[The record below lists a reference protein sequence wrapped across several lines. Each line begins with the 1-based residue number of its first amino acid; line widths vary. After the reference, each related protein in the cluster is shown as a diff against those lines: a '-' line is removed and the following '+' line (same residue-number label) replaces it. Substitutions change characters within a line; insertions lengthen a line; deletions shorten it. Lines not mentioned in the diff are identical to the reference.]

1 MLPKRLFLY
10 TGLLPLLAWAFAATI
25 ARPDDIDSKYP
36 LGPQLRVL
44 AADVKS
50 PSYRM
55 LVNEKMLITDLA
67 AEWQR
72 VVTADNPDSFLAA
85 HGGKDKVLADPAL
98 KRAYQRRVEVRDQ
111 FLALMR
117 AGYQRYRQVPPFD
130 RGATAELAGTTL
142 RDPASKRLPLEVVL
156 PAPGAEHQWP
166 RFRGPSGQGSTGSP
180 NLPVHWSGSKNV
192 VWRVKVA
199 GRGNS
204 SPVIWDDRIFLTA
217 SAPDGSTRSVACF
230 RTSDGHLLWS
240 RQAPSAPPESG
251 VRPKNGHASAT
262 PVTDGQ
268 RVIAFLG
275 SCGLV
280 CYDLDG
286 KLLWHHDRL
295 RCKTMH
301 GTGSSPLLYHDKV
314 ILAQDQNEADSIFLA
329 LDKHTGKVL
338 WQQSRPRAM
347 SWSTPV
353 VVRVG
358 EHDEL
363 ICAGGETVRGY
374 DPDTGRELWSLNGP
388 TPEVIPV
395 VVVGRDLLY
404 SASGRNG
411 PMLALRPGGRG
422 EVTKTHLVWR
432 TARCGPHV
440 PSPLY
445 LAGRLYVV
453 NDTGVA
459 TCLDA
464 ETGKLI
470 WQERLPDHFSASP
483 IEGGGLLYFAGE
495 SGVTYVLR
503 AADRFTLVA
512 QNDLGAPILASPAVI
527 GNRLFLRT
535 ADELVCIGATEVP
548 GPATAK

>member
-1 MLPKRLFLY
+1 
-10 TGLLPLLAWAFAATI
+10 
-25 ARPDDIDSKYP
+25 
-36 LGPQLRVL
+36 
-44 AADVKS
+44 
-50 PSYRM
+50 
-55 LVNEKMLITDLA
+55 MLITDLA

-72 VVTADNPDSFLAA
+72 VATDDNPESFLAA
-85 HGGKDKVLADPAL
+85 HGGKDKVFADPGL
-98 KRAYQRRVEVRDQ
+98 KRAYERRVTIRDQ

-130 RGATAELAGTTL
+130 KGARAEEAGTML
-142 RDPASKRLPLEVVL
+142 GDRISKRMPLAVVM

-166 RFRGPSGQGSTGSP
+166 RFRGPSGQGSTGSS
-180 NLPVHWSGSKNV
+180 NLPVQWDTGGRNLL
-192 VWRVKVA
+192 WRVKVP

-204 SPVIWDDRIFLTA
+204 SPVIWDERIFLT
-217 SAPDGSTRSVACF
+217 SSVPDGRTRSLHCF
-230 RTSDGHLLWS
+230 RTSDGQLLWS
-240 RQAPSAPPESG
+240 RQAPTAPPESG

-275 SCGLV
+275 SCGIV
-280 CYDLDG
+280 CHDIDG
-286 KLLWHHDRL
+286 RLLWHHDRL
-295 RCKTMH
+295 QCRTMH
-301 GTGSSPLLYHDKV
+301 GTGSSPLLYRDKV
-314 ILAQDQNEADSIFLA
+314 ILAQDQNDADSIFLA
-329 LDKHTGKVL
+329 LDKYTGKVL
-338 WQQSRPRAM
+338 WQQPRPRAM

-353 VVRVG
+353 VVHVG
-358 EHDEL
+358 DHDEL

-374 DPDTGRELWSLNGP
+374 DPDTGRELWSLSGP

-395 VVVGRDLLY
+395 VVVGKDLLY

-411 PMLALRPGGRG
+411 PVLGLRPGGHG
-422 EVTKTHLVWR
+422 DVTRTHQVWR

-445 LAGRLYVV
+445 VAGRLYVV

-464 ETGKLI
+464 ETGKLL

-483 IEGGGLLYFAGE
+483 VEAGGLIYFAAE
-495 SGVTYVLR
+495 SGTTYVLR
-503 AADRFTLVA
+503 AGDRFTLAA
-512 QNDLGAPILASPAVI
+512 QNDLGTPILASPAVV

-535 ADELVCIGATEVP
+535 MDELVCIMAPPVGRPT
-548 GPATAK
+548 TAK